1 VAEQQFVAGLS
12 GQEIINDVLGQV
24 RKALERDCNVR
35 ESDCYGRGYS
45 GSIKLSLQLFDID
58 VAKIEMELPLT
69 PTKELLAS
77 TPETPEDVDG
87 QDVKVDVDLEIPM
100 TTDLTAVR
108 ERSNQNEPPAPEVPV
123 DPTVPAPVVPQ
134 RRTYGKPPT
143 LGGAVD
149 VTD

>member
-1 VAEQQFVAGLS
+1 MPNAEFVAGLS

-24 RKALERDCNVR
+24 RKALERDCNLR

-58 VAKIEMELPLT
+58 VAKVEAELALS
-69 PTKELLAS
+69 PTQELLAS
-77 TPETPEDVDG
+77 TSETPQDVEG
-87 QDVKVDVDLEIPM
+87 QDVNVEITLDIPQDADLN
-100 TTDLTAVR
+100 AVR
-108 ERSNQNEPPAPEVPV
+108 ERSSQAEPSNVEVPV
-123 DPTVPAPVVPQ
+123 DPTAPAVPQ
-134 RRTYGKPPT
+134 RRSYGKPPT